1 MTRWILFALLGAA
14 AASTEFISR
23 CEAQSSARFPL
34 RSSGSSSSR
43 TGADANYVT
52 ANYSYMQDPFGTSWQ
67 VQNDGS
73 IQAENGNQGHYGR
86 LLVNG
91 LSFSPSTRKML
102 VGGGEFLHS
111 GKCGLVDV
119 ARTMK
124 FDMGGATARFVDVFT
139 NNGTTELKDLGIA
152 VQTTFRNSN
161 FSFQSE
167 LGNAPTGPL
176 EPRAGGIVGTASYQG
191 APIAAVFLA
200 TPRAKTRPVL
210 STDRNQSLQATYRVT
225 IPAGGSVAVVTGM
238 RLQRTNQNQGNYGS
252 PFGNQQQ
259 AQNDPKAFAEAMA
272 PLREKTWLS
281 DVPREVR
288 RKLINYLD
296 SGSEQSGGGL
306 PFKQLEELIERSGL
320 SATESDML
328 LIDDGATIAGT
339 AAGGPL
345 TITTAYGKSEVPLDD
360 VAAMIGGGGQERK
373 MQLYLRTGEIL
384 GGTIETGPLTLTS
397 AEGLKVEL
405 LPSLMHLLVL
415 KNKKDVAPEPPPAYL
430 TTATG
435 DRLGVRIRPED
446 RLTAATPWGGFS
458 VAIENVES
466 LAYRLEPQPMMH
478 LTLRNRTQ
486 LPVFLTGPSL
496 DWDTTRYGKLPLP
509 NHSIRRWDRTTVAKP
524 KTDEPSEEP
533 TGGEST
539 FDAATVPHLRMSDD
553 AIVFGT
559 VVETQL
565 RISTPAGVKT
575 VDTRSVFRL
584 ERRDDGDI
592 ECDTV
597 SSPIMFGRIENPL
610 LTVTVN
616 GMRLRVPS
624 QHVQSFRGMPAEEN
638 PFKK

>member
-1 MTRWILFALLGAA
+1 
-14 AASTEFISR
+14 
-23 CEAQSSARFPL
+23 
-34 RSSGSSSSR
+34 
-43 TGADANYVT
+43 
-52 ANYSYMQDPFGTSWQ
+52 MQDPQGTTWQ
-67 VQNDGS
+67 VQNEGS
-73 IQAENGNQGHYGR
+73 VQAENGSAGQYGR

-91 LSFSPSTRKML
+91 LSFSPSTRKMA
-102 VGGGEFLHS
+102 VGGGEYLHS
-111 GKCGLVDV
+111 GKCGLVEV
-119 ARTMK
+119 SRTLK
-124 FDMGGATARFVDVFT
+124 FDMHGATARFVDVFT
-139 NNGTTELKDLGIA
+139 NPGTTELKDLGIA

-161 FSFQSE
+161 FTFLNE
-167 LGNAPTGPL
+167 LGNPATGALDPK
-176 EPRAGGIVGTASYQG
+176 AGGIVGTAGFHG
-191 APIAAVFLA
+191 APIAAVFLSS
-200 TPRAKTRPVL
+200 PRSKARPVL

-225 IPAGGSVAVVTGM
+225 IPAGGSVAIVTGM
-238 RLQRTNQNQGNYGS
+238 RLYRMNQNQGNYGS
-252 PFGNQQQ
+252 PFGGNQQPNQ
-259 AQNDPKAFAEAMA
+259 AADPKVFAEAMA
-272 PLREKTWLS
+272 PLRDKAWLS

-296 SGSEQSGGGL
+296 SGAEQTGGGL

-328 LIDDGATIAGT
+328 LLDDGATIPGT
-339 AAGGPL
+339 ATCGPL
-345 TITTAYGKSEVPLDD
+345 TITTAYGKTEVALDD
-360 VAAMIGGGGQERK
+360 VAAIIGGGGHERK
-373 MQLYLRTGEIL
+373 MQMYLRTGEIL
-384 GGTIETGPLTLTS
+384 GGTIETGPFTLTN

-405 LPSLMHLLVL
+405 LPALMHLLVL

-458 VAIENVES
+458 VSIENVES
-466 LAYRLEPQPMMH
+466 LAYRVEPQPMMH

-486 LPVFLTGPSL
+486 LPVFLTGPAL
-496 DWDTTRYGKLPLP
+496 EWETIRYGKLPLP

-524 KTDEPSEEP
+524 KTDDPSQEPAADEP
-533 TGGEST
+533 T

-553 AIVFGT
+553 AIVFGP
-559 VVETQL
+559 VVETHL

-575 VDTRSVFRL
+575 VETRSVFRL
-584 ERRDDGDI
+584 ERRDDGEV

-597 SSPIMFGRIENPL
+597 SSPIMFGRIEDPL

-624 QHVQSFRGMPAEEN
+624 RHVQSFRGMPAEEN